1 MSKFAVVIESVDCA
15 DKEAITKVQQKLN
28 TWKTTGILVKYEMH
42 TTATHIVFNI
52 CRIKSD

>member
-15 DKEAITKVQQKLN
+15 DKTAIAKVQQKLN